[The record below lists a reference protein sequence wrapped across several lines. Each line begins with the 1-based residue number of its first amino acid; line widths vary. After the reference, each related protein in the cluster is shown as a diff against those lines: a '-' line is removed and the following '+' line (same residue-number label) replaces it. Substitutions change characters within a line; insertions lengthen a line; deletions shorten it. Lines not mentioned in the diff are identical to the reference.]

1 MMKVVGRQPVMWIAA
16 ISLLSSGQ
24 YSEAG
29 MQHWNQELLK
39 VCKRYPNMRVYD
51 WPDKAKRK
59 WFIPDGIHYY
69 SPGYVARTHDIAQ
82 GLVHAFP
89 RDRPPAASCLV
100 Q

>member
-1 MMKVVGRQPVMWIAA
+1 MMKIIGHQPVLWIAV
-16 ISLLSSGQ
+16 ISLLSSGRTPRR
-24 YSEAG
+24 ECRAG
-29 MQHWNQELLK
+29 TRRCSQA
-39 VCKRYPNMRVYD
+39 CKRYPNMRVYD